1 MRILFAGM
9 LQAQDKTILI
19 SIDPITRKGGGGSKP
34 SISHDGNRIAFYS
47 HTATLVAG
55 DNNGLWDI
63 FLWEKN
69 MPALKRVSLTAD
81 GKERNQGTESANRI
95 VAPAI

>member
-47 HTATLVAG
+47 HMATLVAG
-55 DNNGLWDI
+55 DNK
-63 FLWEKN
+63 FL
-69 MPALKRVSLTAD
+69 
-81 GKERNQGTESANRI
+81 Q
-95 VAPAI
+95 AIPV